1 MRKLIK
7 LILKLVTILIALA
20 IIYAAYLFV
29 SSGFDLH
36 AVKSGFMRLFNQAEP
51 YVENIDVDAIKGGV
65 ESALDSLGGTIESA
79 VDKIG

>member
-29 SSGFDLH
+29 SSGFDLN

-65 ESALDSLGGTIESA
+65 ENALDSLGGTIESA
-79 VDKIG
+79 VDNIG